1 MRRAAAAKQR
11 AADAEQARKDE
22 LKAAGEAALTA
33 SKFGTALEKFNQALS
48 VDPADNQLVFRIK
61 RAEEMQQKFEAKRA
75 KQAAWRDAAA
85 RACGTCCRRST

>member
-1 MRRAAAAKQR
+1 MH
-11 AADAEQARKDE
+11 
-22 LKAAGEAALTA
+22 GEAALTA

-75 KQAAWRDAAA
+75 KQEEADRQRKEAAA
-85 RACGTCCRRST
+85 AKFLLQKTRRKTYHNSHWDLTLSDVPQ